1 MKHVTLLFSVTVLS
15 LGTLLAIPTASQAID
30 LANEASPAASLV
42 VQDGF
47 QVERIYS
54 VPRAEQ
60 GSWVSMT
67 VDDYGRLITSD
78 QNGKLYRVSPPCVSG
93 GETVVEPI
101 DLDIGRAHGLLCAFD
116 SLYVMVNGKG
126 SGFYRVRDTDGDD
139 QYDDVQ
145 LLRSIKGG
153 GEHGPHAII
162 LSPDK
167 RSLYICAGN
176 HTDEPKAEKS
186 LIPRNWDE
194 DQLLPRQWDARGHAS
209 GKLAPGG
216 WIAKVNP
223 DGTEYELFCSGFRN
237 EYDIAFNT
245 EGELFTYDADM
256 EWDVG
261 TPWYRPTRVNHCT
274 SGAEFGWRS
283 GTGKWPKDYPDS
295 LGSVVDIGPGSPTG
309 IVFGTGAAFPH
320 KYQRAL
326 FISDWSYGV
335 IYAVHMTPDGSTYE
349 GERVPFVSGAPL
361 PVTDMVVNPVDRAL
375 YFTIGG
381 RGTQSGLYRV
391 TYTGAEATTPALPD
405 AGGNDA
411 RQVRRSL
418 EAMHYANTEGAVE
431 KAWPYLND
439 NDRSTRFAARIAIE
453 HQSVKEWSQK
463 ALSEPDNIK
472 RIHAIIALARC
483 SERDPAVMQEAI
495 AALLRTPWESLS
507 STQKVDQMRAI
518 SLCFIRLG
526 AEDGEV
532 DGQVDGDT
540 KQTVTSYLTDHY
552 PADTYPLNRDL
563 GQLLAYL
570 QAPGVVE
577 RTLELMEN
585 SPTQEEQIHF
595 SYVLRPVKAG
605 WTDAD
610 RTRYFTWFNEMR
622 AGRRGGASFGGFLN
636 NIRSEAAETLT
647 DEQKTQFKELLEF
660 EPAQEELVAVSRT
673 DLVKQWKLDDLLATA
688 KNGMKARDFNKG
700 KQYFT
705 EAGCFKCHRFA
716 GDGGNTGPDLT
727 QIGTRFDHQ
736 ALLESI
742 LEPSKTISDQYTAS
756 QFVMEDG
763 RVVTGRVVNMGGQN
777 LSVMENMLDPGKHT
791 SVDRELVEEV
801 IESKL
806 SMMPTGLLDTFE
818 EEEILDLLAYLRSA
832 ANPDHVVFKK

>member
-1 MKHVTLLFSVTVLS
+1 MKRHFLFSISLVLVS
-15 LGTLLAIPTASQAID
+15 FMSAMAID
-30 LANEASPAASLV
+30 LANEASPASSLI

-47 QVERIYS
+47 KVERIYS
-54 VPRAEQ
+54 VPSGEQ

-67 VDDYGRLITSD
+67 VDDFGRLITSD
-78 QNGKLYRVSPPCVSG
+78 QDGKLYRVTPPAISG
-93 GETVVEPI
+93 GETIVEPI
-101 DLDIGRAHGLLCAFD
+101 NLDIGRAHGLLCAFD

-126 SGFYRVRDTDGDD
+126 SGFYRVRDLDGDD

-153 GEHGPHAII
+153 GEHGPHAIV

-176 HTDEPKAEKS
+176 HTDEPNAEKS
-186 LIPRNWDE
+186 LIPRNWNE
-194 DQLLPRQWDARGHAS
+194 DQLLPRQWDARGHARE
-209 GKLAPGG
+209 KYAPGG

-223 DGTEYELFCSGFRN
+223 DGTEFELFCSGFRN

-309 IVFGTGAAFPH
+309 IVFGTGAKFPH
-320 KYQRAL
+320 KYQRSL

-335 IYAVHMTPDGSTYE
+335 IYAVHMNAAGSSYE

-361 PVTDMVVNPVDRAL
+361 PVTDMVVNPVDRAF

-381 RGTQSGLYRV
+381 RRTQSGLYRV
-391 TYTGAEATTPALPD
+391 TYIGDEPTHPALPNNE
-405 AGGNDA
+405 GNEA

-418 EAMHYANTEGAVE
+418 EAMHYAGTEGAVE

-439 NDRSTRFAARIAIE
+439 ADRRIRFAARIAIE
-453 HQSVKEWSQK
+453 HQPVGEWKQQ
-463 ALSEPDNIK
+463 ALEESDHV
-472 RIHAIIALARC
+472 RRTHATIALARC
-483 SERDPAVMQEAI
+483 AERDPALMKQAI
-495 AALLRTPWESLS
+495 AGLLKTPWS
-507 STQKVDQMRAI
+507 SMSASQKVDLMRAI

-526 AEDGEV
+526 NEDGVV
-532 DGQVDGDT
+532 DQET
-540 KQTVTSYLTDHY
+540 KETVTSYLTDHY
-552 PADTYPLNRDL
+552 PSETFPLNRDL
-563 GQLLAYL
+563 ASLLAYL
-570 QAPGVVE
+570 EAPGVVP
-577 RTLELMEN
+577 RTVELMNN

-595 SYVLRPVKAG
+595 SYTLRPVKTG
-605 WTDAD
+605 WSDSD
-610 RTRYFTWFNEMR
+610 RQRYFTWFNEMM
-622 AGRRGGASFGGFLN
+622 AGTRGGASFGGFLKE
-636 NIRSEAAETLT
+636 IRTDAVVNLS
-647 DEQKTQFKELLEF
+647 DEQKTQLTEILEF
-660 EPAQEELVAVSRT
+660 QPKPAQLVAVART
-673 DLVKQWKLDDLLATA
+673 EFVKKWTVGDLLDTA
-688 KNGMKARDFNKG
+688 REGMTARDFEKG

-705 EAGCFKCHRFA
+705 EAGCYKCHRFS

-727 QIGTRFDHQ
+727 AVGTRFDHK

-742 LEPSKTISDQYTAS
+742 IEPSKTISDQYTAS
-756 QFVMEDG
+756 QFVLDDG
-763 RVVTGRVVNMGGQN
+763 LVVTGRVVNMGGTR

-791 SVDRELVEEV
+791 NVDRNKVEEV

-806 SMMPTGLLDTFE
+806 SMMPTGLLDTFNRE
-818 EEEILDLLAYLRSA
+818 EVLDLLAFLRSG
-832 ANPDHVVFKK
+832 ANPDHAMFKK